1 MLHTFGIVPFYRRN
15 IMNITNLQSRLN
27 DGEGIIVVSP
37 ENRRYL
43 TGFPSSDGYL
53 LITRSESILL
63 ADSRYIE
70 AAQKNAEG
78 CSEILLLSS
87 LSAQLPVLSEKLGIK
102 TLFTEAENL
111 SVSDFNRISSL
122 VSCGCKAEN
131 ADEFIGNLRRSK
143 NEYEKNK
150 IVEAQRISEDAFEH
164 ILGFI
169 REGVTEKQV
178 ALELDYFMLSHGAE
192 CVSFETIAVSGK
204 NSSMPHGVPCDK
216 KIEKGDF
223 ITMDFGAVVDGYH
236 SDMTR
241 TVAVGEISSK
251 QAEVYETVL
260 SAQLASLA
268 VLKSGVAC
276 FDADEAARSVIRNA
290 GYGEFFGH
298 GTGHGVGIE
307 IHEQPRLSP
316 KSSQILEAGDVVT
329 VEPGIYLPD
338 EFGVRIED
346 MAFITENGYENLTK
360 SPKKLIIL

>member
-1 MLHTFGIVPFYRRN
+1 
-15 IMNITNLQSRLN
+15 MNIKNLQKTL
-27 DGEGIIVVSP
+27 EKTQAYLILSP

-43 TGFPSSDGYL
+43 TGFPSSAGCL
-53 LITRSESILL
+53 LITKTYAVFL

-70 AAQKNAEG
+70 AARNTVTDCE
-78 CSEILLLSS
+78 CVLLSDF
-87 LSAQLPVLSEKLGIK
+87 SAQLGGYIKKFNIEKLCLEG
-102 TLFTEAENL
+102 ENL
-111 SVSDFNRISSL
+111 SVS
-122 VSCGCKAEN
+122 KAESIKKICRCECDFTK
-131 ADEFIGNLRRSK
+131 ADKEIQALRRTKSV
-143 NEYEKNK
+143 YEKQK
-150 IVEAQRISEDAFEH
+150 ILAAQSIAEKAFDN

-169 REGVTEKQV
+169 KEGVTEREI
-178 ALELDYFMLSHGAE
+178 ALNLDFFMLRNGAQAI
-192 CVSFETIAVSGK
+192 SFETIAVSGK

-241 TVAVGEISSK
+241 TVAVGSVSSK

-260 SAQLASLA
+260 SAQKNCLEI
-268 VLKSGVAC
+268 LKSGVSC
-276 FDADEAARSVIRNA
+276 KDADAAAREVIKNA

-307 IHEQPRLSP
+307 IHEAPTLNPRSGETL
-316 KSSQILEAGDVVT
+316 KIGDIVT

-346 MAFITENGYENLTK
+346 MAFITENGIENLTK
-360 SPKKLIIL
+360 SPKNLIIL